1 MGREEESGEK
11 NNETDA
17 RKFRERAAEMSAPE
31 LHILK
36 LYHGI
41 PRASKTGRNI
51 KGTKL
56 RIGRFRVRS
65 RRQRYIVTFK
75 GEEAALVLPAASVA
89 LATKA
94 QVPFASWAVVK
105 VHAPLPFAVAVP

>member
-1 MGREEESGEK
+1 
-11 NNETDA
+11 
-17 RKFRERAAEMSAPE
+17 MSAPE

-75 GEEAALVLPAASVA
+75 GEEAALVLPAESV
-89 LATKA
+89 
-94 QVPFASWAVVK
+94 
-105 VHAPLPFAVAVP
+105 AVAVEGVRATCQRARSK